1 MKYRA
6 FCLFVYFF
14 SFSNTQNIIII
25 DNSTKK
31 PIKNVNIYNDNIG
44 TTSNKDGFCNLKIFN
59 LKDLISF
66 SAIGYQI
73 IQLKKEQINNE
84 ICLKPIPI
92 SMNFVHVIGDKKKDR
107 AKFRRLEKDV
117 RRVYPYAK
125 LVGRL
130 IETYKPELE
139 NINKKS
145 FYQRYM
151 VKQKIFKKI
160 EIELIK
166 NYGFKIRRLNKRQG
180 RILIRLIDR
189 ETENTSYSILKE
201 FRNVFNASFWQLTA
215 RIFGHNLKSSYNPK
229 FGEDMLIESIINRM
243 ELL

>member
-14 SFSNTQNIIII
+14 SFSNAQNIIIL
-25 DNSTKK
+25 DKTTKK
-31 PIKNVNIYNDNIG
+31 PIKNVNIYNNNVG
-44 TTSNKDGFCNLKIFN
+44 TTSNKDGVCNLKIFN

-107 AKFRRLEKDV
+107 DKFRRLEKDV

-130 IETYKPELE
+130 IEEYKPELE
-139 NINKKS
+139 NINKIS

-160 EIELIK
+160 EVELIK
-166 NYGFKIRRLNKRQG
+166 SYGFKIRRLNKRQG